1 LFFLYTTFN
10 KKLYSQKLRL
20 PISTKFSES
29 IIFNCIKKI
38 FQYFSQKYTFYDFIN
53 DVKKIIFQ
61 RIQLFKNIKAMI
73 IRYKFI

>member
-1 LFFLYTTFN
+1 MSKKYFNFFY
-10 KKLYSQKLRL
+10 QKD
-20 PISTKFSES
+20 
-29 IIFNCIKKI
+29 
-38 FQYFSQKYTFYDFIN
+38 TFYDFIN